1 MNDDDLLAATAAA
14 APTSGAGLVAGVVLN
29 SPTVGRREDDV
40 RDGFAEG
47 GLKAERGR
55 FGGRGSEQRR
65 FGGEAPEFFKGAS
78 EHEGRTLKGN
88 KAQGSIEQ

>member
-1 MNDDDLLAATAAA
+1 MQAH
-14 APTSGAGLVAGVVLN
+14 P
-29 SPTVGRREDDV
+29 
-40 RDGFAEG
+40 
-47 GLKAERGR
+47 ERGR